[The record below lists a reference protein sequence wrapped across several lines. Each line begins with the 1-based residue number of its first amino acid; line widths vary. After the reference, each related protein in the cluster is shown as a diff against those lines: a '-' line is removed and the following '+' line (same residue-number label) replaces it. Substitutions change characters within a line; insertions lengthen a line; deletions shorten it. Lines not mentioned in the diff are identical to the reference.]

1 MKIALHLERTR
12 LSPACTPPALVCDDN
27 PWTLSN
33 AVIRG
38 DVRVP
43 YYIYFIA
50 LDVNTS
56 IGVRSVSFTFEHDD
70 SLSVLDWQLCSGH
83 EVTSNDWPA
92 SGSGITLSF
101 DECVGTSADPNDPEG
116 DGSILLGSLYV
127 YAYAPGIA
135 RIGNAA
141 HTQKAVVTNC
151 SGDTTQIAWTD
162 HFYTRALGEV
172 GFGDEGWLVPACEFD
187 GFIDDACA
195 QGWSDWMTVC
205 CMPDSTCGNS
215 QAQVSQRACEYAGG
229 VWRVVP
235 CRSACYDVLCNTVPV
250 LPLTWG
256 KLKSKY

>member
-1 MKIALHLERTR
+1 MGGIDRLGFILSLLAASLNLFTPSAALAVNGDLSLMKIALHLERTR

-101 DECVGTSADPNDPEG
+101 DECVRTTADPNDPEG

-135 RIGNAA
+135 RIGNTA
-141 HTQKAVVTNC
+141 HTQNA
-151 SGDTTQIAWTD
+151 
-162 HFYTRALGEV
+162 
-172 GFGDEGWLVPACEFD
+172 
-187 GFIDDACA
+187 
-195 QGWSDWMTVC
+195 
-205 CMPDSTCGNS
+205 
-215 QAQVSQRACEYAGG
+215 
-229 VWRVVP
+229 
-235 CRSACYDVLCNTVPV
+235 
-250 LPLTWG
+250 
-256 KLKSKY
+256 